1 MNPDLVSP
9 ERSLFS
15 SSRAPNPRDRGKPWL
30 VGRSADGE
38 GKGSLST
45 AAPDCLQT
53 AYPGLPAPG
62 SLPGTSDPSCP
73 QCSISHTPQAP
84 SGFSRAPLTP
94 GCRIEPHDTETVRAP
109 DAGSTQRWRAFGSS
123 LSLSDPFPGATL
135 RVRLVTHAG
144 PGSKRLGTPQ
154 KPCLS
159 LGLSAFP
166 APPLKPPEACFP
178 PGQMSTGVLPKPE
191 SGPPLKRSDTV
202 STLEER

>member
-1 MNPDLVSP
+1 MVSP

-30 VGRSADGE
+30 VGRSADRE

-53 AYPGLPAPG
+53 AHPGLPAPG

-144 PGSKRLGTPQ
+144 PGSKASELRRNPAFRLALAP
-154 KPCLS
+154 
-159 LGLSAFP
+159 FP
-166 APPLKPPEACFP
+166 HHP
-178 PGQMSTGVLPKPE
+178 
-191 SGPPLKRSDTV
+191 
-202 STLEER
+202 